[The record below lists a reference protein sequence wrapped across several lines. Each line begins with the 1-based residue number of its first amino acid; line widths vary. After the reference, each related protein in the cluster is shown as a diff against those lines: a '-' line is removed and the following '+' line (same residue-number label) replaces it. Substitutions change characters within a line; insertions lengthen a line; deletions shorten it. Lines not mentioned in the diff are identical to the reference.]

1 MQEPDFERAKQ
12 YALER
17 LSRELPPEAYYHSI
31 SHTRDDVLPAVE
43 WLINAE
49 GVKGIDAV
57 CLLTAACYHDIG
69 YIVQFANH
77 ETRGVQIAVE
87 VLPRFGYSPDQVDL
101 VSSLIMATRWPV
113 HPRTLL
119 EEIITDADL
128 DSLGRED
135 FLTTSLMLR
144 EELAVLTGATFT
156 DEEWYRRQ
164 LQFLQTHRYFT
175 ASATALRGP
184 TKQRNKALLARLLA
198 ASHGSDG

>member
-1 MQEPDFERAKQ
+1 VA
-12 YALER
+12 R
-17 LSRELPPEAYYHSI
+17 LI
-31 SHTRDDVLPAVE
+31 D
-43 WLINAE
+43 AE

-69 YIVQFANH
+69 YTVQFADH
-77 ETRGVQIAVE
+77 ETRGVQIAAE
-87 VLPRFGYSPDQVDL
+87 VLPRFGYSPEQVDL
-101 VSSLIMATRWPV
+101 VSSLIMATQWPV

-119 EEIITDADL
+119 EEIIIDADL

-135 FLTTSLMLR
+135 FLATSLMLR
-144 EELAVLTGATFT
+144 QELAALTGAMFT
-156 DEEWYRRQ
+156 DGEWYHHQ

-198 ASHGSDG
+198 ASQGPDG